1 MMMNLEKELREQP
14 EVLGRVLK
22 TNEAVLKAAAD
33 AIKGRD
39 DITNVVFAA
48 RGTSDHACIYAQYLM
63 ERYIGLPCALAT
75 SSVITKYDG
84 KLRYK
89 NSLVIGVSQ
98 SGMAKDVLAVIE
110 RAKEDGAL
118 TVTVTNN
125 PESPVAQA
133 ADFHLFIDAGPEKSI
148 AATKTFTSEMYLLAK
163 LCQLWCGCEK
173 LGADL
178 DAVPAKVAELL
189 DYMPDAVYEQVK
201 RYRFL
206 EGGVF
211 VGRGMTYPVALE
223 GALKSMETNKLRMV
237 GYAISDF
244 QHGPLAQLSNR
255 NITVVLAAEGPC
267 LDDAKLVIEKLQP
280 TEAEILVITDSDD
293 FDGNQ
298 DWVLKLP
305 KTGTDTTSPFLFGV
319 TVQLIALQMT
329 KIRGIDP
336 DVSNVLNKITV
347 TK

>member
-1 MMMNLEKELREQP
+1 MMNLEKELREQP
-14 EVLGRVLK
+14 QVLARVLK
-22 TNEAVLKAAAD
+22 TNEKALNEAVA
-33 AIKGRD
+33 AIKARG
-39 DITNVVFAA
+39 DISNVIFAA

-63 ERYIGLPCALAT
+63 ERYIGIPCGLAT

-84 KLRYK
+84 KLRYPH
-89 NSLVIGVSQ
+89 SLVIGVSQ

-110 RAKEDGAL
+110 RAKESGAL

-125 PESPVAQA
+125 TDSPLASA
-133 ADFHLFIDAGPEKSI
+133 GDFHLFCDCGPETSI
-148 AATKTFTSEMYLLAK
+148 AATKTFTSQMYLLAK

-178 DAVPAKVAELL
+178 DRVPGAVKELL
-189 DYMPDAVYEQVK
+189 DYMPEKVLDHVR
-201 RYRFL
+201 RYRFM

-211 VGRGMTYPVALE
+211 VGRGMTYPIALE
-223 GALKSMETNKLRMV
+223 GALKSMETNRLRMV

-255 NITVVLAAEGPC
+255 NVAFVLAAEGPC
-267 LDDAKLVIEKLQP
+267 LDDAKLVLEKLKP
-280 TEAEILVITDSDD
+280 TEAETLIITDVDD
-293 FDGNQ
+293 FDK
-298 DWVLKLP
+298 DCEFILKLP
-305 KTGTDTTSPFLFGV
+305 RLGSDSVSPFLFAV
-319 TVQLIALQMT
+319 TVQLLALQQT
-329 KIRGIDP
+329 KVRGIDP